1 MANQNQGREWIPNIF
16 FFLSLKRDYLK
27 NKAFI
32 SKTYKELGFF
42 NLYPLIH

>member
-1 MANQNQGREWIPNIF
+1 MANQNPGREWIPNIF

-32 SKTYKELGFF
+32 YKTFKGL
-42 NLYPLIH
+42 N